1 MAAVASRLVAAVRR
15 PSGARVFRLSAAGGF
30 FPPVP
35 AGRTRARA
43 AEPDA
48 RDAVVSRPRPF
59 ASSSEEETWLTRSV
73 GRGVLSTR
81 GRR

>member
-30 FPPVP
+30 RPVP